1 MILHEQLE
9 RMRPDVLLLDIAM
22 LGLEGATGITDLRKR
37 NPRTKIIA
45 LGEDVSDVTELILF
59 KSGVRGFAL
68 ITIEPQMLKRIVVAV
83 QQGELWIRRRTT
95 LRLIDELSVSAGGDI
110 RYQRVTDERLAV
122 LTNREREIARLIGN
136 GETNKQIA
144 RQLCITERTVKAHLT
159 EIFRK
164 LGIGDRLRL
173 ALRVRRQPEI
183 DLH

>member
-1 MILHEQLE
+1 MELPLIITASTSSCVLHGWHEGLRGFATVITARDPMILHEQLE

-83 QQGELWIRRRTT
+83 Q
-95 LRLIDELSVSAGGDI
+95 
-110 RYQRVTDERLAV
+110 
-122 LTNREREIARLIGN
+122 
-136 GETNKQIA
+136 
-144 RQLCITERTVKAHLT
+144 
-159 EIFRK
+159 
-164 LGIGDRLRL
+164 
-173 ALRVRRQPEI
+173 
-183 DLH
+183 